1 MADER
6 AVVMT
11 PDQLES
17 LVKAAR
23 APIVDEA
30 ALRSKEQSRLRLRE
44 KITKK
49 ARNDE
54 AKYALCGHLRE
65 DNTSRIAWMTNSDG
79 IRRGV
84 CQFCNMTCGPDHP
97 EYDRLIRIP
106 TRAPHI
112 IG

>member
-23 APIVDEA
+23 SPVVDEA
-30 ALRSKEQSRLRLRE
+30 ALRSKEESRQRMRDRIAQ
-44 KITKK
+44 KR
-49 ARNDE
+49 RNDE
-54 AKYALCGHLRE
+54 ARYAACAHLRE
-65 DNTSRIAWMTNSDG
+65 DNTSRMAWMNNSDG
-79 IRRGV
+79 VRRGV
-84 CQFCNMTCGPDHP
+84 CQLCGMECAPSHP
-97 EYDRLIRIP
+97 EYDRLIRVP

-112 IG
+112 VV

>member
-1 MADER
+1 MADEH

-30 ALRSKEQSRLRLRE
+30 ALRSKEDSRLRMRE
-44 KITKK
+44 KIALKRRK
-49 ARNDE
+49 DE
-54 AKYALCGHLRE
+54 AKYAACGHLRD

-79 IRRGV
+79 VRRGV
-84 CQFCNMTCGPDHP
+84 CQFCGMTCAPDHK

-112 IG
+112 VG

>member
-17 LVKAAR
+17 LVKVAR

-30 ALRSKEQSRLRLRE
+30 ALRSKENSRLRMRE
-44 KITKK
+44 KIAKK
-49 ARNDE
+49 RRNDE
-54 AKYALCGHLRE
+54 AKYELCGHLRE

-79 IRRGV
+79 VRRGV
-84 CQFCNMTCGPDHP
+84 CQFCGMTCAPDHP
-97 EYDRLIRIP
+97 EYDRLTRIP

-112 IG
+112 VG